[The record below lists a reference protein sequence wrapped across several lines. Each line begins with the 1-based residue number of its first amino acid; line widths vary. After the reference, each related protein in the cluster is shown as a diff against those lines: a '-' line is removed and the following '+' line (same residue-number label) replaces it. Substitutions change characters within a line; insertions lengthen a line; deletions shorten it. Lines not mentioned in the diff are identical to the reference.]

1 MLRRTPLFQATD
13 RQLVSSGLQPDLHP
27 AQKLLWEIADNVQF
41 YQGKI
46 KRRKPSTELFNT
58 LTGAPARGL
67 GQQRLSDGTRRVWAA
82 FRPAATNTLEVVYW
96 DGLGVTNLVSLPN
109 APLDETVLAGAAYAD
124 FTFWGDW
131 AVINYRRAGKAW
143 LFQNPGLTQP
153 AEFPDEVQLYAK
165 KLNFLLALGTGPRR
179 TGVAWSDADDITTW
193 APAANNLAGELF
205 IDDFDTG
212 IIASARLGNAI
223 SVYAE
228 DQQALVSYV
237 GGDFVFGQ
245 KLGLDGIG
253 AVGKLSVC
261 TDPSGNYGVSRNGC
275 WWTDG
280 NSFRYID
287 EGFLRDYLQDNVN
300 WGQKSKIICA
310 RNDYR
315 GTIEFSFPM
324 GISLENSESWAYD
337 PRTGGWSK
345 VPAFQIMDERRL
357 LAKPLIGQA
366 SDGRIYFVDDNPGAL
381 AALNLE
387 TRALL
392 MQVQDQSGLRDV
404 HTESRVD
411 ELDLLAKA
419 ASNVEV
425 AVGVSDGGADGTY
438 TWTNWMPVS
447 GQSTTYKLDWLPSGV
462 YWKVKFRST
471 STNWDLDLQ
480 GFMLFGQVEGTKR
493 GNTN

>member
-27 AQKLLWEIADNVQF
+27 AQKLLWEVADNVQF
-41 YQGKI
+41 YQGKVR
-46 KRRKPSTELFNT
+46 RRKPSTELFSVGD
-58 LTGAPARGL
+58 LGPIRGL
-67 GQQRLSDGTRRVWAA
+67 AQQRLANGTRQFWAAERDTDGTLNAYFFDAVSVVPLLPSLGAA
-82 FRPAATNTLEVVYW
+82 A
-96 DGLGVTNLVSLPN
+96 
-109 APLDETVLAGAAYAD
+109 LDETVLAPAPYVDFTPLGDWMVINRSDQKALLYQGGAASSPAD
-124 FTFWGDW
+124 WPAL
-131 AVINYRRAGKAW
+131 AVQY
-143 LFQNPGLTQP
+143 L
-153 AEFPDEVQLYAK
+153 K
-165 KLNFLLALGTGPRR
+165 KLNFLVALGTGPRK
-179 TGVAWSDADDITTW
+179 TGVAWSDSDDWLTFT
-193 APAANNLAGELF
+193 ASSSNLAGELF

-212 IIASARLGNAI
+212 IVAGTRLGNAL

-245 KLGLDGIG
+245 KMGLDGIG
-253 AVGKLSVC
+253 AVGKFSVC
-261 TDPSGNYGVSRNGC
+261 ADPSGNYGVSRNGC

-280 NSFRYID
+280 NSYRYID
-287 EGFLRDYLQDNVN
+287 EGFLRDYLQENVN
-300 WGQKSKIICA
+300 WGQKSKIVCG

-324 GISLENSESWAYD
+324 GLATENNEAWAYD
-337 PRTGGWSK
+337 PRMGGWSK

-357 LAKPLIGQA
+357 LAKPLVGQV
-366 SDGRIYFVDDNPGAL
+366 SDGRVYLIDDNAGAA

-392 MQVQDQSGLRDV
+392 MQVQDPSGLKDL
-404 HTESRVD
+404 HTETRVD
-411 ELDLLAKA
+411 ELDLLAKT

-438 TWTNWMPVS
+438 QYTNWMTVVPTS
-447 GQSTTYKLDWLPSGV
+447 QTYKLDWLPSGV

-471 STNWDLDLQ
+471 ATNWDLDLQ
-480 GFMLFGQVEGTKR
+480 GLELFGQVEGTKR
-493 GNTN
+493 GNTNA